1 MAAEAATGSEL
12 VQVVALLTAGVVAV
26 PIFKRL
32 GLGSILGYLAA
43 GLVIGPFGLR
53 FFSEPEAILHVAE
66 LGVVMFLFIIGLEM
80 QPSRLWGLRREIFGL
95 GALQVGICALLLTF
109 VGRIGGFPWSV
120 SFVAGAGFVLTSTA
134 IVMQVLEERGDRV
147 IANRQ
152 RVMSV
157 LLLEDLAIVPLLAL
171 IAFLSPGPAETGA
184 ERWLSIAA
192 GLAGVIALIAVSRW
206 LLNPMFR
213 ILAASGAREIM
224 TAAALLVVLGAAL
237 AMQWSGLSMAMGA
250 FAAGVMLSES
260 SFRHQ
265 LEADIEPF
273 RGLLLGLFFMGVGM
287 SLDVNLVLHE
297 WRALI
302 VGVLVFVALKMLVVY
317 GVGRLAG
324 ETNREAAARAAL
336 MSQGGEFAFVL
347 YSAATQGGVLSS
359 GLNAALTAAVIMSM
373 ALTPLI
379 VLAARGLLQR
389 RGAPVNMEGVEEAD
403 GLDGDVLMI
412 GFGRFGQIASQA
424 LMAQNISVSIIETDT
439 DLIRSA
445 AKFGFKVY
453 YGDGARLDVLHASGA
468 DKASADADRLAQVI
482 TNLDR
487 PKPQVLI
494 KVVFMEVSYRNS
506 LDVGIEGG
514 AALTRRLN
522 HRRSTFPAAVR
533 NGPDHRP
540 VEGAQAARTLAM
552 EGHHGSGRG
561 GGRRFGDRLRKAGT
575 RPQCRHQRACRK
587 RERDGRVHA
596 FHDSLLRKVFAIPGV
611 RMTSERAKARG

>member
-1 MAAEAATGSEL
+1 MAVENQDVLKT
-12 VQVVALLTAGVVAV
+12 VALLAAGVVLV
-26 PIFKRL
+26 PLFRRV
-32 GLGSILGYLAA
+32 GLGSVLGYLAA
-43 GLVIGPFGLR
+43 GVVIGPFGLKL
-53 FFSEPEAILHVAE
+53 FLDPQTILHVAE

-80 QPSRLWGLRREIFGL
+80 QPSRLWNLRKQIFGL
-95 GALQVGICALLLTF
+95 GLAQVTI
-109 VGRIGGFPWSV
+109 
-120 SFVAGAGFVLTSTA
+120 AGATLTLAGIVIWGLKPAVALIAGMGFVLSSTA

-184 ERWLSIAA
+184 TRWLSVAA
-192 GLAGVIALIAVSRW
+192 GLAGVVGLVAVSRW

-287 SLDVNLVLHE
+287 SLDVNLVLHG
-297 WRALI
+297 WRALLI
-302 VGVLVFVALKMLVVY
+302 GVLVFVALKMLVVY
-317 GVGRLAG
+317 GVGRLSG

-347 YSAATQGGVLSS
+347 YSAATQGGILSS

-389 RGAPVNMEGVEEAD
+389 RVAPVNMDGVEEAD

-468 DKASADADRLAQVI
+468 DKASAILVCVDRAETTTRIVEMVKEAFPLVPVLARAYDRQHAIELQRHGVDHQTRETFESALKFGGQALRQMGVAEDEAAETCARIRKLDAERMAIELADGFSHETTRKFLRDRWSPAPLQKPQREGKAINPEAKDALAG
-482 TNLDR
+482 DK
-487 PKPQVLI
+487 PKP
-494 KVVFMEVSYRNS
+494 
-506 LDVGIEGG
+506 
-514 AALTRRLN
+514 T
-522 HRRSTFPAAVR
+522 
-533 NGPDHRP
+533 
-540 VEGAQAARTLAM
+540 
-552 EGHHGSGRG
+552 
-561 GGRRFGDRLRKAGT
+561 GD
-575 RPQCRHQRACRK
+575 
-587 RERDGRVHA
+587 
-596 FHDSLLRKVFAIPGV
+596 FAI
-611 RMTSERAKARG
+611 